1 MSGDLPS
8 ILAQVYVVHGK
19 VSADVLHKLAE
30 SGDVDGAI
38 RIGVACLDPMFVME
52 KLRTEHPIR
61 SKRANSRTV

>member
-1 MSGDLPS
+1 MSSDLPS
-8 ILAQVYVVHGK
+8 ILAQVNVVHGMAA
-19 VSADVLHKLAE
+19 ADRLRKLAE

-38 RIGVACLDPMFVME
+38 RIGVVCLDPMFVME

>member
-1 MSGDLPS
+1 VSSNLPS
-8 ILAQVYVVHGK
+8 ILAQVNVVHGK
-19 VSADVLHKLAE
+19 AAADRLRELAE